1 MTRPCSLLILSRY
14 PYKKHLFMRKE
25 IIFAIVAG
33 VLFGLVVAFGIW
45 RANTAI
51 STRQETIF
59 TQKTHEV
66 IKKEEKD
73 LIVSVSSFENNDV
86 ISESPITITA
96 ITKPDTWVVISA
108 EEEDY
113 IIKTDDS
120 GTFNQDIKLTAGLN
134 EILINAYDNQGGVFE
149 NILTLV
155 YSTEFFDKEK
165 PAEEKTP

>member
-1 MTRPCSLLILSRY
+1 
-14 PYKKHLFMRKE
+14 MRKE